1 MASWKSQIEP
11 DDPCWEGYRGYLE
24 VLDGQAFPDSERLNK
39 LLPPRTMNRD
49 GRSIRFVPATELPG
63 LDYERQIFETGRVST
78 RENNWHDLFN
88 ALVWCRLPELK
99 ATINSLHFEHL
110 ADDREGR
117 RGKLRDALTLLDE
130 SGVIVS
136 GSDIDALDALARRD
150 WNGAFVTH
158 RESWGTQL
166 QVLVCGHAILEKCIQ
181 PYKAITA
188 HALLI
193 HTPSTYSAEDLDQLL
208 GSSLAKRRWLQSPAG
223 LSPLPLAG
231 IPGWWASCVQDDVF
245 YQDHAVFRPP
255 APGRP
260 LAPVHRIEAA

>member
-1 MASWKSQIEP
+1 MTGWKSQIEP
-11 DDPCWEGYRGYLE
+11 DDPCWEGYRSYLE
-24 VLDGQAFPDSERLNK
+24 VLDGEVFPDPERLNQ
-39 LLPPRTMNRD
+39 LLPPCTSNRN
-49 GRSIRFVPATELPG
+49 GRPIRFVPATELPG
-63 LDYERQIFETGRVST
+63 LDYERHIFETGQVST

-99 ATINSLHFEHL
+99 ATMNSLHFEHL
-110 ADDREGR
+110 QYDREGR

-136 GSDIDALDALARRD
+136 GSDIGALNALARRD
-150 WNGAFVTH
+150 WSSAFVTH

-166 QVLVCGHAILEKCIQ
+166 QVLVCGHAILEKLMQ

-193 HTPSTYSAEDLDQLL
+193 HTPAPHSAEELDQLL
-208 GSSLAKRRWLQSPAG
+208 GSSLAKRRWLESPAG

-231 IPGWWASCVQDDVF
+231 IPGWWASCAQDDVF
-245 YQDHAVFRPP
+245 YLDTAVFRP
-255 APGRP
+255 ASPGRP
-260 LAPVHRIEAA
+260 LAPVRRIGTA